1 MPQPELI
8 YKIAD
13 RAVYEAAL
21 ASGQMRGMPV
31 DLADGF
37 VHFSSA
43 GQLRGTLAR
52 HFAGQSGLM
61 LLAVRVEALGEALR
75 WEVSRGGELLPHLY
89 APLPMQ
95 AVAWTTEI
103 SVAANGDAVLPEA
116 LR

>member
-13 RAVYEAAL
+13 RAVYDAAL
-21 ASGQMRGMPV
+21 AAGQMQGMPV

-37 VHFSSA
+37 VHFSTA
-43 GQLRGTLAR
+43 EQLPGTLSR

-61 LLAVRVEALGEALR
+61 LLAVRAGALGEALR
-75 WEVSRGGELLPHLY
+75 WEVSRGGELFPHLY